1 MPVKEKVGIVISD
14 KMEKTIVVKV
24 ENRYSHPIYSKTMI
38 KTKKY
43 LVHDEINECNIGD
56 QVLVQECRPLSR
68 RKRWMLAK
76 VISKSSL
83 IS

>member
-1 MPVKEKVGIVISD
+1 MPVKQKIGIVVSN
-14 KMEKTIVVKV
+14 KMEKTIVVKI
-24 ENRYSHPIYSKTMI
+24 ENRYSHPMYSKTMI

-43 LVHDEINECNIGD
+43 LAHDELGECNIGD

-68 RKRWMLAK
+68 RKRWKLIK
-76 VISKSSL
+76 IISKSSL